1 MGKKTL
7 QWRTV
12 SIAFIT
18 SVMCTACQIM
28 PEEEVLPAIPV
39 IRSYEA
45 IEYTQAPVLR
55 GDLTVNTT
63 VSCTYVPAK
72 EENLAFAIGGVY
84 IDKVNVAEGQQVRA
98 GEILVELEQENLQQT
113 ISNQEYELKVLRLK
127 KEHLLENLQLDMRKH
142 DIILKEYE
150 WEIQHSDELHGQD
163 VRLQKE
169 KQEQKRAQEQAV
181 YGEKIQDIEDAIYIQ
196 ELYLDEMKANLKD
209 RQLVAGIDGTITYV
223 RKVQDGQR
231 SVMGQILVTVSDMDT
246 TVFRVK
252 GKNALYF
259 TVGEQVVLTSQKKE
273 YTAEVVESSALGL
286 EEQQEDDEPI
296 AYLRLT
302 QPDPTLEEE
311 EKGTIQITLEERK
324 DVLYVNKKAIKTS
337 NGQSFVYMLDEE
349 GLRIMQEVTT
359 GLESGSYIEIM
370 SGLKEGDS
378 VIIE

>member
-7 QWRTV
+7 QWSTV
-12 SIAFIT
+12 LIAFIMCA
-18 SVMCTACQIM
+18 MCTACQIM
-28 PEEEVLPAIPV
+28 PEEEALPASPV
-39 IRSYEA
+39 IRSYESV
-45 IEYTQAPVLR
+45 EYTQTPVLR

-72 EENLAFAIGGVY
+72 EENLAFPIGGVY
-84 IDKVNVAEGQQVRA
+84 IDKVNVTEGQQVRA

-113 ISNQEYELKVLRLK
+113 ISSQEYELKVLRLK

-142 DIILKEYE
+142 DIIIKEFD
-150 WEIQHSDELHGQD
+150 WEIEHSDELHGQD

-169 KQEQKRAQEQAV
+169 KQEQKRTQEQAV
-181 YGEKIQDIEDAIYIQ
+181 YEGKIQDIEDEIYIQ

-231 SVMGQILVTVSDMDT
+231 SVMGQVLVTVSDMDT

-252 GKNALYF
+252 GKNAQYF

-273 YTAEVVESSALGL
+273 YPAEVVEASVLGL
-286 EEQQEDDEPI
+286 EAQQEDDEPI
-296 AYLRLT
+296 AYLKLT
-302 QPDPTLEEE
+302 QPDPALEDG

-324 DVLYVNKKAIKTS
+324 DVLYVNKKAIKTA
-337 NGQSFVYMLDEE
+337 NGQSFVYMLDEK
-349 GLRIMQEVTT
+349 GLRIMQEVAT

-370 SGLKEGDS
+370 GGLKEGDS